1 MELIQREWNL
11 QHFRS
16 RSYFWESK
24 LRTVRATLNKW
35 VKEGFESPNKH
46 KIKLQG
52 ELATMQSRMEVD
64 EVNPT
69 HLKQEKELNIRILND
84 GR

>member
-1 MELIQREWNL
+1 MELIQREWNI
-11 QHFRS
+11 QHDKS
-16 RSYFWESK
+16 PSYIWESK
-24 LRTVRATLNKW
+24 LRSARAALKKW
-35 VKEGFESPNKH
+35 VKEYFENPNKK
-46 KIKLQG
+46 KIKLQS
-52 ELATMQSRMEVD
+52 ELAAMQSRMEVD